1 MVISYKNLT
10 VFFVFTISLTVFS
23 QIPNPGF
30 EQWSAGNPDNWFTS
44 NLPPFGVPITQVSP
58 GRSGSWAARGEVIT
72 ITTGDTLIPLL
83 SAGIA
88 GGGFPVTEKYTQL
101 NGYYKFSP
109 IGDDIILIGV
119 LMYKGNIS
127 VGSGTNLISALATNF
142 TTFSV
147 PISYN
152 SGEIP
157 DKCIIQIA
165 ITNSNPIF
173 HPGSYFIMDDLS
185 LSNPTTIGD
194 QSLAS
199 IPEAYEMFQN
209 YPNPFNPVTHI
220 RYGIPT
226 ASEVNIEVYN
236 SLGQRV
242 AVLENDYQTAG
253 YHVVDFD
260 AARFPSG
267 IYFYRIDAGSFHK
280 MMKMILMK

>member
-1 MVISYKNLT
+1 
-10 VFFVFTISLTVFS
+10 
-23 QIPNPGF
+23 
-30 EQWSAGNPDNWFTS
+30 
-44 NLPPFGVPITQVSP
+44 
-58 GRSGSWAARGEVIT
+58 
-72 ITTGDTLIPLL
+72 
-83 SAGIA
+83 
-88 GGGFPVTEKYTQL
+88 
-101 NGYYKFSP
+101 
-109 IGDDIILIGV
+109 
-119 LMYKGNIS
+119 
-127 VGSGTNLISALATNF
+127 
-142 TTFSV
+142 
-147 PISYN
+147 
-152 SGEIP
+152 
-157 DKCIIQIA
+157 
-165 ITNSNPIF
+165 
-173 HPGSYFIMDDLS
+173 MDDLS
-185 LSNPTTIGD
+185 LSNPTTIGY